1 MIIVVLYCFMV
12 DDWEIRLSNQLKRMK
27 SSSLYDESNEIHL
40 VVTDINNNQKDKID
54 SLLSEYQ
61 KIRLDYTTR
70 NWYEGHALS
79 KVDNIARTYDDC
91 KILYFHTK
99 GVSNKYK
106 DLISN
111 DYYNLK
117 VEGIKCWKELME
129 YFLIDN
135 WKDCVKKLD
144 EYDTVGVNNVN
155 NWWWGNFWWSNS
167 KHIKNNKPFNEYF
180 TGSRWGCESWL
191 HESNYNIENIKYY
204 QFYPFSYDPYYSILP
219 KYFYDG
225 TNISDIKIKVLDA
238 KFGYFAEQ
246 RDEGRGLSENKDN
259 VIDVTN
265 KTIELL
271 KLSDNKEFN
280 FNPNELLIDNHQYHG
295 NDKSIRIL
303 FKTNIDP
310 EKTYTL
316 TSFYL
321 NKLKH

>member
-1 MIIVVLYCFMV
+1 MVIVVLYCFMV
-12 DDWEIRLSNQLKRMK
+12 DDWEIRLSDQLKRMK

-40 VVTDINNNQKDKID
+40 VVTDINNNQKDKVD
-54 SLLSEYQ
+54 SLLGEYQ
-61 KIRLDYTTR
+61 KISLDYTTR

-135 WKDCVKKLD
+135 WKDCIKKLD

-167 KHIKNNKPFNEYF
+167 KHIK
-180 TGSRWGCESWL
+180 
-191 HESNYNIENIKYY
+191 
-204 QFYPFSYDPYYSILP
+204 
-219 KYFYDG
+219 DG
-225 TNISDIKIKVLDA
+225 DVNR
-238 KFGYFAEQ
+238 GYMSQ
-246 RDEGRGLSENKDN
+246 
-259 VIDVTN
+259 
-265 KTIELL
+265 TI
-271 KLSDNKEFN
+271 
-280 FNPNELLIDNHQYHG
+280 I
-295 NDKSIRIL
+295 
-303 FKTNIDP
+303 
-310 EKTYTL
+310 
-316 TSFYL
+316 
-321 NKLKH
+321 

>member
-1 MIIVVLYCFMV
+1 MV
-12 DDWEIRLSNQLKRMK
+12 DDWEIRLSGQLKRMK
-27 SSSLYDESNEIHL
+27 SSSLYEESNEIHL

-135 WKDCVKKLD
+135 WKDCIKKLD

>member
-1 MIIVVLYCFMV
+1 MVIVVLYCFMV
-12 DDWEIRLSNQLKRMK
+12 DDWEIRLSDQLKRMK

-40 VVTDINNNQKDKID
+40 VVTDINNNQKDKVD
-54 SLLSEYQ
+54 SLLGEYQ
-61 KIRLDYTTR
+61 KINLDYTTR

-79 KVDNIARTYDDC
+79 KIDNIARTYDDC

-204 QFYPFSYDPYYSILP
+204 QYYPFSYDPYYSILP

-246 RDEGRGLSENKDN
+246 RDEGRGLSENEDN

-271 KLSDNKEFN
+271 KLSNNKEFN

>member
-12 DDWEIRLSNQLKRMK
+12 DDWEIRLSDQLKRMK
-27 SSSLYDESNEIHL
+27 SSLLYDESNEIHL
-40 VVTDINNNQKDKID
+40 VVTDINNNQKDKVD
-54 SLLSEYQ
+54 SLLGEYQ
-61 KIRLDYTTR
+61 KISLDYTTR

-79 KVDNIARTYDDC
+79 KVDNIGRTYDDC

-135 WKDCVKKLD
+135 WKDCIKKLD

>member
-40 VVTDINNNQKDKID
+40 VVTDINNNQKDKVD
-54 SLLSEYQ
+54 SLLGEYQ
-61 KIRLDYTTR
+61 KISLDYTTR

-135 WKDCVKKLD
+135 WKDCIKKLD

-204 QFYPFSYDPYYSILP
+204 QFYPFNYDPYYSILP

-280 FNPNELLIDNHQYHG
+280 FNPNDLLIDNHQYHG

>member
-12 DDWEIRLSNQLKRMK
+12 DDWEIRLSGQLKRMK
-27 SSSLYDESNEIHL
+27 SSSLYEESNEIHL

-135 WKDCVKKLD
+135 WKDCIKKLD

>member
-1 MIIVVLYCFMV
+1 MVIVVLYCFMV
-12 DDWEIRLSNQLKRMK
+12 DDWEIRLSDQLKRMK

-54 SLLSEYQ
+54 SLLGEYQ
-61 KIRLDYTTR
+61 KISLDYTTR

-129 YFLIDN
+129 YFLIEN

-259 VIDVTN
+259 VIDVTD

-271 KLSDNKEFN
+271 KLSDNKKFN
-280 FNPNELLIDNHQYHG
+280 FNPNELLIDNHKYHG
-295 NDKSIRIL
+295 NDKSIRIF

-310 EKTYTL
+310 EKIYTL

>member
-27 SSSLYDESNEIHL
+27 SSLLYDESNEIHL
-40 VVTDINNNQKDKID
+40 VVTDINNNQKDKIG

-204 QFYPFSYDPYYSILP
+204 QFYPFNYDPYYSILP

-280 FNPNELLIDNHQYHG
+280 FNPNDLLIDNHQYHG

>member
-12 DDWEIRLSNQLKRMK
+12 DDWEIRLSGQLKRMK
-27 SSSLYDESNEIHL
+27 SSSLYEESNEIHL

-135 WKDCVKKLD
+135 WKDCIKKLD

-204 QFYPFSYDPYYSILP
+204 QFYPFNYDPYYSILP

-280 FNPNELLIDNHQYHG
+280 FNPNDLLIDNHQYHG

>member
-1 MIIVVLYCFMV
+1 
-12 DDWEIRLSNQLKRMK
+12 MK
-27 SSSLYDESNEIHL
+27 SSLLYDESNEIHL
-40 VVTDINNNQKDKID
+40 VVTDINNNQKDKVD
-54 SLLSEYQ
+54 SLLGEYQ
-61 KIRLDYTTR
+61 KISLDYTTR

-135 WKDCVKKLD
+135 WKDCIKKLD

>member
-12 DDWEIRLSNQLKRMK
+12 DDWEIRLSSQLKRMK
-27 SSSLYDESNEIHL
+27 SSSLYEESNEIHL

-135 WKDCVKKLD
+135 WKDCIKKLD

>member
-1 MIIVVLYCFMV
+1 MVIVVLYCFMV
-12 DDWEIRLSNQLKRMK
+12 DDWEIRLSDQLKRMK

-40 VVTDINNNQKDKID
+40 VVTDINNNQKDKVD
-54 SLLSEYQ
+54 SLLDEYQ
-61 KIRLDYTTR
+61 KISLDYTTR

>member
-12 DDWEIRLSNQLKRMK
+12 DDWEIRLSDQLKRMK

-135 WKDCVKKLD
+135 WKDCIKKLD